1 MLKGWV
7 VFTFF
12 SLKTANPFCYRCAEK
27 DARYRTCLAES
38 HGVIWKRCEGTSLCE
53 LASSDEEMNATRCL
67 DDDDGRQYDKYIY
80 MEYRCD
86 DPGIVCNIA
95 SRDGHLENRFRRIR
109 ICWGSNPSRS
119 FEIRMDQN
127 PFQDQDCKY
136 LNEFFPDPL
145 STRFIFLLNVVFPSG
160 KKIRIRIRI
169 WKKYSRTFQNSQLF
183 YFARL

>member
-1 MLKGWV
+1 MACSGPTRRWTCLHRVVMRFCTLRKFYNTLSHMLKGWV

-27 DARYRTCLAES
+27 DVRYRTCLAES

-86 DPGIVCNIA
+86 DPGMVCNIA

-109 ICWGSNPSRS
+109 I
-119 FEIRMDQN
+119 
-127 PFQDQDCKY
+127 
-136 LNEFFPDPL
+136 
-145 STRFIFLLNVVFPSG
+145 STRAAESQDGPQGRTSLRAPRQNILNYG
-160 KKIRIRIRI
+160 QWRI
-169 WKKYSRTFQNSQLF
+169 
-183 YFARL
+183 